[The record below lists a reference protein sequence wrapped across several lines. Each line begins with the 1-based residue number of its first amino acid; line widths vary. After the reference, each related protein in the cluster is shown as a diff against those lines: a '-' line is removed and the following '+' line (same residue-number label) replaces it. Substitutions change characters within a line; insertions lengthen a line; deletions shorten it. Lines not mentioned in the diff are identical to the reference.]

1 MNKEELPQDWRW
13 TKLRDVC
20 EKPQYGYTASAED
33 KEVGPKFLRI
43 TDIQGGKVNWNSIPY
58 CRCNDEVDRYL
69 LKSGDILFA
78 RTGGTTGKSYLITEV
93 PTKTIFASYL
103 IRVRTGNDLIPEYLY
118 LFLQSETYWKQV
130 EINKRGGAQP
140 NMNATLLSNIVL
152 PLPSLP
158 EQKRIASKLQELMQE
173 VERARTACE
182 KQLEAAKALPAAYLR
197 EVFESEEAKKW
208 ERKRLGKV
216 AKYINGRAFKPEEW
230 KQAGIPIIRIQNL
243 NNPNAP
249 YNYYDVEIE
258 E

>member
-1 MNKEELPQDWRW
+1 MITQFS
-13 TKLRDVC
+13 KLQADAL
-20 EKPQYGYTASAED
+20 GST
-33 KEVGPKFLRI
+33 
-43 TDIQGGKVNWNSIPY
+43 
-58 CRCNDEVDRYL
+58 
-69 LKSGDILFA
+69 
-78 RTGGTTGKSYLITEV
+78 V
-93 PTKTIFASYL
+93 PGL
-103 IRVRTGNDLIPEYLY
+103 GRGNIESL
-118 LFLQSETYWKQV
+118 
-130 EINKRGGAQP
+130 EI
-140 NMNATLLSNIVL
+140 
-152 PLPSLP
+152 PLPPLP
-158 EQKRIASKLQELMQE
+158 EQKRIAKKLQELMQE

-182 KQLEAAKALPAAYLR
+182 TQLEAAKALPAAYLR

>member
-1 MNKEELPQDWRW
+1 MAVKGAG
-13 TKLRDVC
+13 V
-20 EKPQYGYTASAED
+20 
-33 KEVGPKFLRI
+33 
-43 TDIQGGKVNWNSIPY
+43 
-58 CRCNDEVDRYL
+58 
-69 LKSGDILFA
+69 
-78 RTGGTTGKSYLITEV
+78 GKSNLAPSEQVAIGRQLMAIRPKPELIDQIFLYHVVITQFSKLQADALGSTV
-93 PTKTIFASYL
+93 PGL
-103 IRVRTGNDLIPEYLY
+103 GRGNIESL
-118 LFLQSETYWKQV
+118 
-130 EINKRGGAQP
+130 EI
-140 NMNATLLSNIVL
+140 
-152 PLPSLP
+152 PLPPLP
-158 EQKRIASKLQELMQE
+158 EQKRIAKKLQELMQE

-182 KQLEAAKALPAAYLR
+182 TQLEAAKALPAAYLR